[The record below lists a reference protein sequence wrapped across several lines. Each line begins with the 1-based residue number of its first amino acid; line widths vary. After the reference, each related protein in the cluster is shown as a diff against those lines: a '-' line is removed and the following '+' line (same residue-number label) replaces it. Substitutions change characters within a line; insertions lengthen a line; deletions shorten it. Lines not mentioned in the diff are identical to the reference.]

1 MRELE
6 EELVLI
12 RRILSRIIVGDEGMF
27 NMFTSDRVDVRGFR
41 LVYRMVKWGVSEFK
55 AGKGVRGLRVLGG
68 VRVLD
73 W

>member
-27 NMFTSDRVDVRGFR
+27 NMFTSDTVDVRGFR
-41 LVYRMVKWGVSEFK
+41 LVYRRVKG
-55 AGKGVRGLRVLGG
+55 GK
-68 VRVLD
+68 
-73 W
+73 